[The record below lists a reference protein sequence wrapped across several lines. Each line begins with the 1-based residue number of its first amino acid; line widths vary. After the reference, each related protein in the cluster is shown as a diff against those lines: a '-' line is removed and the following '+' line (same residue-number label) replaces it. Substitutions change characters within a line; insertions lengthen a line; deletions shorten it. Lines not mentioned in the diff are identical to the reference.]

1 MCRFIHRISL
11 LVNDAAT
18 LFAIVSIG
26 QKQRRLYF
34 LKNESN
40 TVDRGRRSQR
50 RRTRRNSRRDF
61 GDEDLVGVGRRQ
73 RVVGASLSVD
83 VVEDEVADEDDG
95 HGQRQPIHHTLATSN
110 EKQNRN
116 KIRATPIDDVDVDA
130 HWFLF
135 FSFSFSGFFFCVC
148 NELRASRCN
157 PIKRRAAFQRRTR
170 HQANPS
176 RIKVDRVLFSVA
188 TMMGGGRGAV
198 RPNAGPSS
206 RRLKG

>member
-61 GDEDLVGVGRRQ
+61 GDEDLVGVGRRPGPAAGVAPQ
-73 RVVGASLSVD
+73 LRRVAALL
-83 VVEDEVADEDDG
+83 
-95 HGQRQPIHHTLATSN
+95 RLPLA
-110 EKQNRN
+110 
-116 KIRATPIDDVDVDA
+116 
-130 HWFLF
+130 
-135 FSFSFSGFFFCVC
+135 
-148 NELRASRCN
+148 
-157 PIKRRAAFQRRTR
+157 
-170 HQANPS
+170 
-176 RIKVDRVLFSVA
+176 
-188 TMMGGGRGAV
+188 AV
-198 RPNAGPSS
+198 RPLLALLAHVQQPSIV
-206 RRLKG
+206 L